1 MLKIGISCYPTYG
14 GSGIIA
20 AELGKILAERG
31 NEVHFISYA
40 PPTRYEP
47 FQERVYYHEVEVP
60 DYPLFEY
67 SPYSLA
73 LASVMADIAVYH
85 KLDLIHA
92 HYAIP
97 HAASAYLA
105 KQITK
110 GGFKTI
116 TTLHGTDITLVGNE
130 PSFLPITRF
139 SIEMSDGV
147 TAVSRY
153 LAQRTIS
160 ELKVDKPIQVIY
172 NFVDTEF
179 FRRRDEAPCRSKFAD
194 KDEFILMHISNFRPV
209 KRMEDLIEIVDRI
222 RKDFKVKLLLIG
234 DGPMRSRLQQI
245 CREKNLEDN
254 VVFLGKQTCIVDL
267 LSIADLYLQTSQTE
281 SFGLSALE
289 AMSCSVP
296 VISSRAGGTP
306 EVVQDGIT
314 GYLEDVGDIEAMA
327 DKVKHLLGNNTLRAA
342 MGKKARDRVENHFSA
357 DKIVDQY
364 EAFYAKA
371 LEQRL

>member
-1 MLKIGISCYPTYG
+1 MKIGISCYPTYG